1 MIVLGIWDGHDSGAA
16 LIIKGKIVAAANEER
31 FTRRK
36 TEIRFPTHSI
46 RFCLEKAKLK
56 PKDIN
61 QVAIPSSDF
70 SNSITRLFPSIK
82 EDYYFV
88 RRKLKKGSK
97 LSSMNRPLMN
107 MLGRLRSNKLFKKIA
122 IETTKKNLKRLG
134 FSDDIEISIV
144 DHHLAHAASAYFCSG
159 YDKAICITMDGLGD
173 GISTTINICK
183 GNEIER
189 IHESGTKD
197 SLGLLFQ
204 DATQTLGFRILE
216 DEGKVMALSDYS
228 KTDKKNP
235 LISMYSINEGKTILN
250 ITMTKRWEKLQRLNK
265 KFSKED
271 ISFFIQET
279 LEEKIKELIEF
290 CINTYKIPNFCFAGG
305 VFSNVKANKRIRE
318 IKGVNDWFIFPN
330 MGDGGLASGAALHVS
345 SILFNTKPYRLNNAY
360 LGPDFADSQI
370 QKELLNDSKKIE
382 FEKIDDKNK
391 YAAELL
397 EDNNIL
403 FWFDNRM
410 EMGPRALGARSILAR
425 PDIYENKKR
434 LNLIIKKRDPFQ
446 PFCPSILESHAKRYL
461 KDFKIPEPFMTM
473 AYDTKEEVKDNF
485 IAASSVDGT
494 TRPQTVN
501 ETNNNYHQTIK
512 HFNRL
517 TGIGGILNT
526 SFNTHGEPIV
536 CTPKD
541 AIKVAIRNKQDYLI
555 IGNYVV
561 KRKK

>member
-1 MIVLGIWDGHDSGAA
+1 MVVLGVWDGHDSGAA
-16 LIIKGKIVAAANEER
+16 LVIEGKIVAAANEER

-46 RFCLEKAKLK
+46 RFCLEKARLK
-56 PKDIN
+56 PKDID
-61 QVAIPSSDF
+61 QIAVPSSDF

-88 RRKLKKGSK
+88 RRKLKKGNK
-97 LSSMNRPLMN
+97 LSSVNRPLMN
-107 MLGRLRSNKLFKKIA
+107 MLGRLRSNKFFKKIA
-122 IETTKKNLKRLG
+122 IETTKKNLVRLG
-134 FSDDIEISIV
+134 FSKRVNINVV

-173 GISTTINICK
+173 GISTTINLCEK
-183 GNEIER
+183 GNIEKV
-189 IHESGTKD
+189 HESKTKD

-204 DATQTLGFRILE
+204 DATQILGFRILE

-228 KTDKKNP
+228 KKPKKNP
-235 LISMYSINEGKTILN
+235 LMSMYSIKEGKFILN
-250 ITMTKRWEKLQRLNK
+250 TTMNERWKKLQKLTTKTN
-265 KFSKED
+265 KED
-271 ISFFIQET
+271 FSFFVQET
-279 LEEKIKELIEF
+279 LEEKIKELIKF
-290 CINTYKIPNFCFAGG
+290 CIETYDITNFCFAGG
-305 VFSNVKANKRIRE
+305 VFSNVKANKKIRE
-318 IKGVNDWFIFPN
+318 IKEVKDWFIFPN

-345 SILFNTKPYRLNNAY
+345 SILFNTRPYRLNNAY
-360 LGPDFADSQI
+360 LGPDFTDSQI
-370 QKELLNDSKKIE
+370 QKELMNNSKKIE
-382 FEKIDDKNK
+382 FEKIDDKNR

-397 EDNNIL
+397 EEDKIL

-425 PDIYENKKR
+425 PDILENRKR
-434 LNLIIKKRDPFQ
+434 LNSIIKKRDPFQ
-446 PFCPSILESHAKRYL
+446 PFCPSILESHAKKYL
-461 KDFKIPEPFMTM
+461 KDFNIPEPFMTM
-473 AYDTKEEVKDNF
+473 AYDTKEEAKDDF

-501 ETNNNYHQTIK
+501 EINNNYYKTIK

-536 CTPKD
+536 CTPND
-541 AIKVAIRNKQDYLI
+541 AIKATVRNKQDYLI

-561 KRKK
+561 RRKK